1 MPGVTGQFDITS
13 WGLAEGVCGQLF
25 SGCLV
30 FRQACQPTNM
40 VRRSLPCFLFLLR
53 DLLRS
58 APLLRSYRIRLS
70 GIYSASANRRLS
82 EPERVPP
89 LSMNAIKL
97 SKPLIDESPGK
108 YQLQTRILS
117 FYFFEYKKGGGSRQ
131 NHISC
136 KIIFQVYFFSTG
148 YPAFF
153 QACQP
158 PLRAYT
164 FG

>member
-1 MPGVTGQFDITS
+1 VPSVLSKKGHGGWGEQMRGVTGQFDLTP

-30 FRQACQPTNM
+30 FRQACQSTNM

-70 GIYSASANRRLS
+70 GIYSVSANRRLS

-97 SKPLIDESPGK
+97 SKPLIDDTPEK
-108 YQLQTRILS
+108 FQLQTIIRS
-117 FYFFEYKKGGGSRQ
+117 FCFSEYIKGGG
-131 NHISC
+131 
-136 KIIFQVYFFSTG
+136 
-148 YPAFF
+148 
-153 QACQP
+153 
-158 PLRAYT
+158 
-164 FG
+164 

>member
-1 MPGVTGQFDITS
+1 MPSVPSKNGHGRTDDQMPGVTGQFDLTS
-13 WGLAEGVCGQLF
+13 RGLAEGVCGQRF

-30 FRQACQPTNM
+30 FRQACQSTNM

-58 APLLRSYRIRLS
+58 APLLRSYRIRRS

-97 SKPLIDESPGK
+97 SKPLIETSPSN
-108 YQLQTRILS
+108 YLLQTRNPI
-117 FYFFEYKKGGGSRQ
+117 FC
-131 NHISC
+131 ISGLIGIV
-136 KIIFQVYFFSTG
+136 KITFGYSNAFFSATL
-148 YPAFF
+148 YAAF
-153 QACQP
+153 
-158 PLRAYT
+158 L
-164 FG
+164 